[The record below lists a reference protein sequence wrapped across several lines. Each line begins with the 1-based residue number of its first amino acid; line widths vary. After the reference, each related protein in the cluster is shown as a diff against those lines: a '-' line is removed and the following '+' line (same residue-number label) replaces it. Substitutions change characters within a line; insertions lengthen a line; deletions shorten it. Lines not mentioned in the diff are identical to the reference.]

1 MPSLP
6 KQGRHLVDIGGVDG
20 ITLPHRPGSHRA
32 QCQKLRQYGRAS
44 TFRRQAQ
51 AVATAGVGHPFLRL
65 VLRQNV
71 VGHHVHDHAAVGDA
85 GSFLGMG
92 AQLVFKQ
99 LHQHHVGAV
108 VEGFAVLGTIGVGA
122 AGGVHPL
129 GKLRVLD
136 QFSDGAVFKLAKVH
150 LPQVLQNR
158 ELGVGEQH
166 FRCLLGAQ
174 HGGAEHKRNIRILEL
189 GFQLLQLGAALRA
202 QGQVCAAADIAA
214 IQVALGQAVADQ
226 MQFIIFQKQNL
237 LTDICC
243 KKDYKM
249 VTK

>member
-1 MPSLP
+1 M
-6 KQGRHLVDIGGVDG
+6 
-20 ITLPHRPGSHRA
+20 
-32 QCQKLRQYGRAS
+32 
-44 TFRRQAQ
+44 
-51 AVATAGVGHPFLRL
+51 
-65 VLRQNV
+65 LRQNV

-158 ELGVGEQH
+158 ELGVGEQY

-237 LTDICC
+237 LTDMCC
-243 KKDYKM
+243 KKRLQNGYKIRTGKKRHTIF
-249 VTK
+249 VQENTRNVNI